1 MELRERSSPHPQHI
15 SLPTLSSSHRRA
27 RKRTPCPIQGL
38 SLPSSPEKFQEE
50 KMKEALQKG
59 RKDTGWVQRVQLN
72 LGAPGKSFRSGQAGE
87 GTGAALQGLPCR
99 VW

>member
-1 MELRERSSPHPQHI
+1 
-15 SLPTLSSSHRRA
+15 
-27 RKRTPCPIQGL
+27 
-38 SLPSSPEKFQEE
+38 
-50 KMKEALQKG
+50 MKEALQKG

-72 LGAPGKSFRSGQAGE
+72 LGAPGKSCRSGQAGE